1 MLPLKTYNGKNK
13 RLILCVTGPMA
24 AGKNAAA
31 AILEK
36 KGFACAD
43 ADILAHQALEKV
55 NDAVVT
61 QFKKLAEEKNI
72 QLTDVNGKII
82 RRNLGQLIFG
92 SKELVEAHEKI
103 IFPEINR
110 LIEEFA
116 EKNAATDIVIN
127 AAVLYKVPFIKKCD
141 AVLYVDSPLIQRL
154 FRARKRDGMPFSLI
168 LNRFKSQKN
177 LFAKYKNSNADIR
190 RVRNTGTLLNL
201 EKKIDVFLKKLY
213 ED

>member
-1 MLPLKTYNGKNK
+1 MFPLKTDDKKNR

-36 KGFACAD
+36 KGFTCTD
-43 ADILAHQALEKV
+43 ADIIAHQALETV
-55 NDAVVT
+55 NDAVAAR
-61 QFKKLAEEKNI
+61 FRKLAEEKNI
-72 QLTDVNGKII
+72 SLTDENGKII
-82 RRNLGQLIFG
+82 RRNLGRLIFG
-92 SKELVEAHEKI
+92 NRELVKAHEKI

-116 EKNAATDIVIN
+116 EKNADKNIVIN

-154 FRARKRDGMPFSLI
+154 FRARKRDGMPLHLI
-168 LNRFKSQKN
+168 MNRFRSQKN
-177 LFAKYKNSNADIR
+177 LFAKYKKSNADIR

-201 EKKIDVFLKKLY
+201 EKKIDLFLKKLY
-213 ED
+213 KD